1 MTQDGSKPRVAK
13 AAADTDPHA
22 NAEATT
28 RIVRCP
34 HCGGDSIY
42 GPSNP
47 YRPFCGARC
56 KGLDFGAWADES
68 FRMAAQTEPDEMAP
82 PADSRLQ

>member
-1 MTQDGSKPRVAK
+1 MMQDETKSRG
-13 AAADTDPHA
+13 A
-22 NAEATT
+22 NAPTHNDSHASAEASA

-34 HCGGDSIY
+34 NCRGDSIY

-68 FRMAAQTEPDEMAP
+68 FRMAAETEPDEMAP
-82 PADSRLQ
+82 ENSRLQ

>member
-1 MTQDGSKPRVAK
+1 MQDGSQSRGAK
-13 AAADTDPHA
+13 AAPANNESNAGADDSV
-22 NAEATT
+22 

-34 HCGGDSIY
+34 HCRGDSVFS
-42 GPSNP
+42 PSNP

-68 FRMAAQTEPDEMAP
+68 FRMAAETEPDEMAP
-82 PADSRLQ
+82 PDNRLQ

>member
-1 MTQDGSKPRVAK
+1 MQDRPKSSGAK
-13 AAADTDPHA
+13 APTHNDSNASADA
-22 NAEATT
+22 SV

-34 HCGGDSIY
+34 NCRGDSIY

-56 KGLDFGAWADES
+56 KGMDFGAWADES
-68 FRMAAQTEPDEMAP
+68 FRVAAEMEPDEIAP
-82 PADSRLQ
+82 TDSRLQ

>member
-1 MTQDGSKPRVAK
+1 MQDGSKPRGAK
-13 AAADTDPHA
+13 VPTK
-22 NAEATT
+22 NESQSGAEAPA

-34 HCGGDSIY
+34 HCSGDSIY

-47 YRPFCGARC
+47 YRPFCSARC

-68 FRMAAQTEPDEMAP
+68 FRMAAETEPDEMAP
-82 PADSRLQ
+82 ADSRLQ